1 MVISKTVRETPT
13 DQLSCSTKP
22 QPQQKTTQ
30 QRATE
35 LKEKLLRDRLIKL
48 RRSSKSGPSNV

>member
-1 MVISKTVRETPT
+1 MVISKLVRETPT
-13 DQLSCSTKP
+13 DQLSCSMIS

-35 LKEKLLRDRLIKL
+35 LKEKLLRERLIKL
-48 RRSSKSGPSNV
+48 RRSSKSGSSNV

>member
-1 MVISKTVRETPT
+1 MVVSKLVRKTHT
-13 DQLSCSTKP
+13 DQLSCSMKS

-35 LKEKLLRDRLIKL
+35 LKERLLRERLIKL
-48 RRSSKSGPSNV
+48 RRSSKSGPSND